1 MQSSSSSCYWS
12 VPYTQNEN
20 LAKDLQSPVFL
31 GLFFICNLA
40 ILPLICKV
48 FEKTK
53 IYFYWDWRDEKLA
66 NSSIL
71 LLSWFQKWG
80 SFGEMQSQLVCFHIS
95 QCLKITKKSLI
106 QHCERSEL
114 RLHFQST
121 KVHKKC
127 QKWSILASFEN
138 LKLSVK

>member
-1 MQSSSSSCYWS
+1 MWFQILKSKTLSLLSWLNVRLRCWIVVLIEGSRI
-12 VPYTQNEN
+12 QNEN
-20 LAKDLQSPVFL
+20 LAKDLQRPFFL
-31 GLFFICNLA
+31 GLFVICNVA

-53 IYFYWDWRDEKLA
+53 IYFYWDWQDEKLA

-95 QCLKITKKSLI
+95 QCLKITKKVSI
-106 QHCERSEL
+106 NIASEASYVYIL
-114 RLHFQST
+114 SG
-121 KVHKKC
+121 
-127 QKWSILASFEN
+127 QKFIH
-138 LKLSVK
+138 